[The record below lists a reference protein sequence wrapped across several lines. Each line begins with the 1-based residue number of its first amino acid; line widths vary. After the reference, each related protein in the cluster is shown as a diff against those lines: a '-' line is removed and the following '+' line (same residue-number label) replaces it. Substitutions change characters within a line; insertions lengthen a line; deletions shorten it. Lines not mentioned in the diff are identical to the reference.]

1 MNKVEELILRGLAT
15 SEKSLWELLEV
26 SQFPLKDFLQAIEGL
41 RAKGLIAPTAKGIRL
56 TQKGAEAV
64 DGRSTAYAS
73 SVCDRCAGKGILPE
87 GRFEDVLSEFKKL
100 VRGRPSPSL
109 SFFQGYMREED
120 VVARAA
126 LMHLR
131 GDLHRREIVLV
142 GDDDLLS
149 IALCLTGMPSRVCVL
164 DVDERLGD
172 FIRRVARERGF
183 DVEFRRYDVSEP
195 LPEDLVGAFDV
206 FSSEPL
212 ETLSGLR
219 AFVARGVSCLGED
232 GVGYLGLT
240 LLEASLKKW
249 AAVERLLLAMNCVV
263 TDVIRDFS
271 RYPMRYGELS
281 YETFVERL
289 SFPVSENPG
298 IDWYKATL
306 FRFEVMGKPRLVIAP
321 NKRLRISYVDPEED
335 LTYPSRER

>member
-1 MNKVEELILRGLAT
+1 MNKVEELILRELAA
-15 SEKSLWELLEV
+15 SEKSLWELLDA
-26 SQFPLKDFLQAIEGL
+26 SQFPLKDFLRAIEGL
-41 RAKGLIAPTAKGIRL
+41 RAKGLVAPTAKGIGL
-56 TQKGAEAV
+56 TRKGAKAIG
-64 DGRSTAYAS
+64 DRSAAYAS
-73 SVCDRCAGKGILPE
+73 SVCDRCSGKGILPE
-87 GRFEDVLSEFKKL
+87 GKFEEVLSGFKEL
-100 VRGRPSPSL
+100 VKGRPGPSL
-109 SFFQGYMREED
+109 SFFQGYMKEED

-131 GDLHRREIVLV
+131 GDLHRREIVLM

-172 FIRRVARERGF
+172 FIKKVGREQGF
-183 DVEFRRYDVSEP
+183 DVEFRKYDVSEP

-219 AFVARGVSCLGED
+219 AFVARGVGCLRENGA
-232 GVGYLGLT
+232 GYLGLT
-240 LLEASLKKW
+240 LLEASLEKW
-249 AAVERLLLAMNCVV
+249 AAIERLLLAMNCVI

-271 RYPMRYGELS
+271 RYPTKYGELS
-281 YETFVERL
+281 YETFVENL
-289 SFPVSENPG
+289 SFPVRENPG

-306 FRFEVMGKPRLVIAP
+306 FRFEVMGKPRLVIP
-321 NKRLRISYVDPEED
+321 PTKRLRISYVDPEED
-335 LTYPSRER
+335 LTYPGRRR